1 MQIDQ
6 LKRWLKFLHFTPTL
20 ASWLN
25 VAERF
30 FAEIIRKY
38 PPRGGLQEPRE
49 FKGAIIDTWKT
60 MPTRNP
66 SSGQSPHG
74 RNFRKSRQRE
84 RKQR

>member
-1 MQIDQ
+1 
-6 LKRWLKFLHFTPTL
+6 
-20 ASWLN
+20 

-49 FKGAIIDTWKT
+49 FKGVIIDTWKT